1 MAFSVFFF
9 DLDDTLYPSTC
20 GLWDAIRRRMTEY
33 MVDRLDIP
41 PDEVSELRQLYF
53 EKYGTTLRGLQTH
66 YQVDAL
72 NFLAYVHDLPLK
84 SYLRPDP
91 ELRKLLD
98 RIQVQKWIF
107 TNADHNHARRV
118 LSELGLSSC
127 FDGIID
133 VCRLDYICKPNPESY
148 RQAMKIAGETDP
160 ARCLFVDDSTRNLGP
175 ARELGFYTI
184 LIGSSEP
191 DSSAH
196 MSLRSIH
203 CLPQSLPDLFAPSSL
218 S

>member
-20 GLWDAIRRRMTEY
+20 GLWGEIRDRMTKY
-33 MVDRLDIP
+33 MVERLDIP
-41 PDEVSELRQLYF
+41 PEEVSELRQLYF

-66 YQVDAL
+66 FRVDPHD
-72 NFLAYVHDLPLK
+72 FLAYVHDLPLK

-91 ELRKLLD
+91 ELRELID
-98 RIQVQKWIF
+98 RIKLRKWIF

-118 LSELGLSSC
+118 LSELGLGSC
-127 FDGIID
+127 FEGIID
-133 VCRLDYICKPNPESY
+133 VCRLDFVCKPNPGAY
-148 RQAMKIAGETDP
+148 RRAMEIVGEIEP
-160 ARCLFVDDSTRNLGP
+160 ARCLFVDDSPRNLVP

-191 DSSAH
+191 EPAAQ
-196 MSLRSIH
+196 MSIPSIH
-203 CLPQSLPDLFAPSSL
+203 CLPQTFPDLFTPL
-218 S
+218 SKS